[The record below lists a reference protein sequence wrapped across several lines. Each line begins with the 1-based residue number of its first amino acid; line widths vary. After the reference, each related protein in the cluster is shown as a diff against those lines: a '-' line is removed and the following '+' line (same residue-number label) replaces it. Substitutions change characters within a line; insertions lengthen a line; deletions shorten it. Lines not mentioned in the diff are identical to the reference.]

1 MSGSQCDVIFPCSSL
16 VRNVLVILGTANP
29 SYTIND
35 IVTNNCIERCICF
48 IPAERQLSV
57 IEV

>member
-35 IVTNNCIERCICF
+35 IVTNNCIERCIRF
-48 IPAERQLSV
+48 IPAEWQLSV

>member
-16 VRNVLVILGTANP
+16 VRNVLVFLGTANP
-29 SYTIND
+29 SYSIND
-35 IVTNNCIERCICF
+35 IVTNKCIERCIRF
-48 IPAERQLSV
+48 IPAEWQLSV

>member
-29 SYTIND
+29 SYTMDD
-35 IVTNNCIERCICF
+35 IVTNNCIERHIRF

>member
-1 MSGSQCDVIFPCSSL
+1 MSGSQCHVIFPCSSL

-35 IVTNNCIERCICF
+35 IVTNNCIERCIRF
-48 IPAERQLSV
+48 IRAERQLSV